1 MTGWGSGDVNTAI
14 TVPAQPS
21 PSPVQEQ
28 HKQIVVMSTLSTF
41 PSIISRQ
48 ILELS
53 TKLHEVS
60 QYPEKVFFMLKALSL
75 SRIYDDTMLNR
86 RINTVCRL
94 EIETL
99 VLKS

>member
-14 TVPAQPS
+14 TVPVQPS
-21 PSPVQEQ
+21 PVQPSPAPVQEQ

-53 TKLHEVS
+53 TKLREVS
-60 QYPEKVFFMLKALSL
+60 QCPGKAFFMMKALPL
-75 SRIYDDTMLNR
+75 LRVYDDTMLNR
-86 RINTVCRL
+86 CQV
-94 EIETL
+94 
-99 VLKS
+99 